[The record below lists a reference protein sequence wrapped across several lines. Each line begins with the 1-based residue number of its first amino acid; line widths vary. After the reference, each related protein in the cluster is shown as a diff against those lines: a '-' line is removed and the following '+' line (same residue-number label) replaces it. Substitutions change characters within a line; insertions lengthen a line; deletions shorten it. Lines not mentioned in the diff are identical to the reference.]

1 MTTRLA
7 VALAVLALVAA
18 SCTGSAAPTTMASTT
33 TTTLAPTTTTTA
45 ATTTTV
51 PPTTTSSTTTTTTT
65 VPPTTTSTTEA
76 PEESTTT
83 TTTRVAATTTS
94 TTEPPENADP
104 DLIPFA
110 GLWRQPTMFNVFLQ
124 LEATGELF
132 TGSSPESLPLTGA
145 WDIVDDELV
154 ISGLDLGIDGCGNA
168 VGRYDIEEPRSGGI
182 RVLLIEDE
190 CVNRVNYL
198 TQPGSTCQCFLYLRV
213 DAPEE

>member
-1 MTTRLA
+1 MTTRLT
-7 VALAVLALVAA
+7 VALAFLTLVAA
-18 SCTGSAAPTTMASTT
+18 SCTDSA
-33 TTTLAPTTTTTA
+33 TTTTA
-45 ATTTTV
+45 ATTTTSTTAA
-51 PPTTTSSTTTTTTT
+51 PTTTVSTTTTT
-65 VPPTTTSTTEA
+65 VPPTTTVSTTTTTTVPQTPSSTTEA

-83 TTTRVAATTTS
+83 TTTRVAATTSS
-94 TTEPPENADP
+94 TTEPPPDADP
-104 DLIPFA
+104 DLIPYA
-110 GLWRQPTMFNVFLQ
+110 GLWRQPTMFKVFLQ

-132 TGSSPESLPLTGA
+132 TGSSPDSLPLTGT

-154 ISGLDLGIDGCGNA
+154 ISGLDLGIDGCGDA

-182 RVLLIEDE
+182 RVLLIEDD